1 MYGNNVPF
9 YGNPY
14 MTGAQ
19 MQQPNGQRVYQQPYQ
34 GGYQPYQP
42 PIPQMQ
48 NAMQQAQQPQ
58 IVWEIVS
65 DFETIRAANTSLDG
79 QPKYYLMSDGAAIYR
94 KQMMNDGT
102 SKIFKYE
109 LSAEDAPKQAENAS
123 SDLMA
128 AIQGLN
134 AKVDEINKTVNQI
147 TSMWSGGVTEDES

>member
-14 MTGAQ
+14 MAGAQ
-19 MQQPNGQRVYQQPYQ
+19 MQPNGQRMYQQPYQ

-48 NAMQQAQQPQ
+48 QVQQPQ
-58 IVWEIVS
+58 IMWEIVS

-79 QPKYYLMSDGAAIYR
+79 QPKYYLMSDGTAIYR

-109 LSAEDAPKQAENAS
+109 ISAEDAPKQAEDSS

-134 AKVDEINKTVNQI
+134 VKVDEINKTVNQI
-147 TSMWSGGVTEDES
+147 TSMWGGGVTEDES